1 MGKLLSGLS
10 NETIQSMQASTL
22 LNNIEDLLDDDDMSK
37 EKLRN
42 FFVAVKSQIKNG

>member
-10 NETIQSMQASTL
+10 RETIQSMQASTL

-37 EKLRN
+37 EKLRD
-42 FFVAVKSQIKNG
+42 FFDAVKSQIKKG